1 MKIRVH
7 GETCYAPRG
16 AYFDGNVRIEGNLV
30 APFGTHFWRNLTV
43 SGDLELG
50 PCSTVAGHVSCRN
63 ALIGGRAIVKGN
75 LAAEGTVYTCDR
87 AVLRSIHAGGDV
99 VLRPGVI
106 VGEVVTPGTIS
117 VIGKV
122 LSDRLEGW
130 KVVVLP
136 V

>member
-1 MKIRVH
+1 VKIRVH

-30 APFGTHFWRNLTV
+30 APFGTHFWKHLTV

-75 LAAEGTVYTCDR
+75 FTAEGTVFVCDR
-87 AVLRSIHAGGDV
+87 AVIRSIRAGGDV
-99 VLRPGVI
+99 ILRPGVI
-106 VGEVVTPGTIS
+106 IGDVVTPGMIT

-122 LSDRLEGW
+122 LSDRLEGS

-136 V
+136 G

>member
-1 MKIRVH
+1 MRIRVH
-7 GETCYAPRG
+7 GETCYAPWG
-16 AYFDGNVRIEGNLV
+16 AYFDGSVRIEGNLV
-30 APFGTHFWRNLTV
+30 APFGTHFWKHLTV

-75 LAAEGTVYTCDR
+75 LTAEGTVFVCDR
-87 AVLRSIHAGGDV
+87 AVLRSIRAGGDV
-99 VLRPGVI
+99 VLRPGI
-106 VGEVVTPGTIS
+106 VVGDVVTPGVIT

-122 LSDRLEGW
+122 LSDRLEGS

-136 V
+136 G

>member
-1 MKIRVH
+1 MKIRVS

-30 APFGTHFWRNLTV
+30 APFGTHFWKHLTV

-63 ALIGGRAIVKGN
+63 ALIGGRVVVKGI
-75 LAAEGTVYTCDR
+75 LTAEGTVFVCDR
-87 AVLRSIHAGGDV
+87 AVIRGIQAGGDV
-99 VLRPGVI
+99 ILRPGI
-106 VGEVVTPGTIS
+106 IIGDVVTPGMIT

-122 LSDRLEGW
+122 LSDRLEGS
-130 KVVVLP
+130 KLVVLP
-136 V
+136 G

>member
-1 MKIRVH
+1 VKIRVH
-7 GETCYAPRG
+7 GETCYVPRG
-16 AYFDGNVRIEGNLV
+16 AFFDGNVRIEGNLA
-30 APFGTHFWRNLTV
+30 APFGTHFWKNLTV

-50 PCSTVAGHVSCRN
+50 PCSTVAGHVACRN

-75 LAAEGTVYTCDR
+75 LTAEGTVLVCDR
-87 AVLRSIHAGGDV
+87 AVIRSIRAGGDV

-106 VGEVVTPGTIS
+106 TGDVVTTGMIT

-122 LSDRLEGW
+122 LSDRLEGS

-136 V
+136 G

>member
-1 MKIRVH
+1 VKIRVL

-16 AYFDGNVRIEGNLV
+16 AYFDGSVRIEGNLV
-30 APFGTHFWRNLTV
+30 APFGTHFWKHLTV

-63 ALIGGRAIVKGN
+63 ALIGGRAVVKGN
-75 LAAEGTVYTCDR
+75 LTAEGTVFVCDR
-87 AVLRSIHAGGDV
+87 AVIRSILAGGDV
-99 VLRPGVI
+99 VLRPGI
-106 VGEVVTPGTIS
+106 VVGDVVTPGMIT

-122 LSDRLEGW
+122 LSDRLEGS

-136 V
+136 G